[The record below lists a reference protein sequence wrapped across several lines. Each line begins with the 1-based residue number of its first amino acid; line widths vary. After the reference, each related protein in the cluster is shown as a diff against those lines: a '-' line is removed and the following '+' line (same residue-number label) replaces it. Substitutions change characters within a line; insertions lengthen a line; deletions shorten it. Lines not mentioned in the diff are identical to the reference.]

1 MLILM
6 VSTKISNEQ
15 KRSATSE
22 KRKSG
27 SVREQTSA
35 EAGRQHVSYPTVAK
49 AGMWPLGGNRSGE
62 S

>member
-1 MLILM
+1 MLLLM

-35 EAGRQHVSYPTVAK
+35 EAGRQHVSYPHCGKGRHVAV
-49 AGMWPLGGNRSGE
+49 GRQQIR
-62 S
+62 

>member
-1 MLILM
+1 M

-35 EAGRQHVSYPTVAK
+35 EAGRQHVSYPHCGKGRHVAV
-49 AGMWPLGGNRSGE
+49 GRQQIR
-62 S
+62 